1 MKKTTYVY
9 LTEKD
14 FDNTVF
20 VTQVADWLNLYKEF
34 GVEFVHLH
42 AFFYRSLIKKGWR
55 QKQITGISNS
65 LLVPYY
71 FSVAFPSRGLFVYI
85 NAMLWYWKIKHI
97 TKDSEKVVLM
107 SRNIYGKEIAVLRKL
122 LKLPLHFIYDAR
134 AASVEENIYNAV
146 KRHGL
151 SKKQY
156 DVFRHISYTEFCTV
170 QQADTIFAVSNQLKR
185 YLIRNYDVAGQK
197 FFIYPCLS
205 DANKFYYNSELR
217 QSIRKDLGFDD
228 SDAIFL
234 YAGGLANLYHG
245 TDTILGF
252 INQVALK
259 QANAKFL
266 LLSRDRLDEQFVKQ
280 HYPALLNRLLVRS
293 ALNNEMVNY
302 YNAADFGLLLREN
315 VPMNNVASP
324 SKFAEYM
331 LCGLPAIISEGVG
344 DYSEICEKE
353 HLGVVVKED
362 EMNNPLTFD
371 TNAMTGYA
379 YTEELRKR
387 IADFG
392 YAYFSK
398 QAKLDDVIRHFKL
411 AGAND

>member
-1 MKKTTYVY
+1 MNKTIYMY
-9 LTEKD
+9 IAGKD

-20 VTQVADWLNLYKEF
+20 VTQVADWLNLYQEKGIQF
-34 GVEFVHLH
+34 THLQTM
-42 AFFYRSLIKKGWR
+42 FYRSAMNKEWKQRQVSGIKE
-55 QKQITGISNS
+55 S
-65 LLVPYY
+65 LHVPSF
-71 FSVAFPSRGLFVYI
+71 FSVAFPSRGLFVWI
-85 NAMLWYWKIKHI
+85 NALLWYRKIKYL
-97 TKDSEKVVLM
+97 TKDCDKVVLM
-107 SRNIYGKEIAVLRKL
+107 SRNIYGKEIAVLK
-122 LKLPLHFIYDAR
+122 KFIKVPVHFIYDAR

-170 QQADTIFAVSNQLKR
+170 QQADTIFSVSNQLKR
-185 YLIRNYDVAGQK
+185 YLMRNYDVAGQK

-205 DANKFYYNSELR
+205 DANKFYYNGELR
-217 QSIRKDLGFDD
+217 QSFRKDLGYND
-228 SDAIFL
+228 SDALFL

-245 TDTILGF
+245 TNTILGF
-252 INQVALK
+252 INQIALK
-259 QANAKFL
+259 QSSAKFL
-266 LLSRDRLDEQFVKQ
+266 LLSRDKLDEQFVKQ

-293 ALNNEMVNY
+293 ALNSEMVNY

-344 DYSEICEKE
+344 DYSEICEEE

-362 EMNNPLTFD
+362 EMNNPTTFD
-371 TNAMTGYA
+371 TNKLTNYA
-379 YTEELRKR
+379 YTEGLRKR

-392 YAYFSK
+392 YTHFSK
-398 QAKLDDVIRHFKL
+398 QANLDDVIQQFKL